1 MKYYNSVDMLSEYIM
16 SEYYLKNPKD
26 NWRLLLGNITL
37 AESVKRLKN
46 LNNSEKEELKSLFT
60 ISFYEINQKRLFEL
74 LDRAFGKVSIF
85 KQEELEI

>member
-26 NWRLLLGNITL
+26 NWRFRLRNIAL
-37 AESVKRLKN
+37 AGSVKSFKN

-60 ISFYEINQKRLFEL
+60 ISFYKINQKRLFEL
-74 LDRAFGKVSIF
+74 LDRAFGKSRIV
-85 KQEELEI
+85 QEELDI